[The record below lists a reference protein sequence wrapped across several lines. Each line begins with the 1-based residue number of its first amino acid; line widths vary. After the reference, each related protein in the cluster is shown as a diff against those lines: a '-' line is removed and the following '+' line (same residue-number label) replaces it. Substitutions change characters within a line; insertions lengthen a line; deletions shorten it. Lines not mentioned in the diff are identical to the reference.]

1 MVCTYMCEMAW
12 IALLKYFLQVKKIS
26 SWDHKIRSI
35 LHVSP
40 IGMYIQ
46 NIATGIG
53 DTGTQQNV
61 TRHEKIRLT

>member
-1 MVCTYMCEMAW
+1 MIMYGTYICEMAW
-12 IALLKYFLQVKKIS
+12 IALLKYFLQIKIVFLS
-26 SWDHKIRSI
+26 RMDYKIRSI
-35 LHVSP
+35 LHVSL

-61 TRHEKIRLT
+61 TMQA

>member
-1 MVCTYMCEMAW
+1 MIMYSMYMCEMAW
-12 IALLKYFLQVKKIS
+12 IPLLKYFLQVKNIFLS
-26 SWDHKIRSI
+26 RMDHKIHSI

-40 IGMYIQ
+40 IGVYIQ

-61 TRHEKIRLT
+61 TMQA